1 MHLCELEISLTADTQ
16 QQQYLFAI
24 ISTDQTCSKHSRI
37 KYKVKVLQSQVQVG
51 LPVLG
56 SKSKYSSSIAGT
68 RILKSQLA
76 VTSSALADVCAH
88 FYHTNIDT

>member
-37 KYKVKVLQSQVQVG
+37 KYKVKVLEV
-51 LPVLG
+51 
-56 SKSKYSSSIAGT
+56 KYKYKYFS
-68 RILKSQLA
+68 RK
-76 VTSSALADVCAH
+76 
-88 FYHTNIDT
+88 YK